1 MLPRYTK
8 KGERTMAEIKLNIYK
23 EGDKN
28 KVEKVHTV
36 DGYDLILGT
45 VEDFMSVID
54 IDKLDDN
61 MAVAKMV
68 CKSMTKIKPLM
79 KDIFPELTDDEF
91 KRIKVNDLVRT
102 ILQVGTSIVENLN
115 TLKAGN

>member
-1 MLPRYTK
+1 M
-8 KGERTMAEIKLNIYK
+8 GEIKLNIYR
-23 EGDKN
+23 EGSKTEI
-28 KVEKVHTV
+28 EKTHTA
-36 DGYDLILGT
+36 DGYELMLGT

-68 CKSMTKIKPLM
+68 CKSMAKIKPLM
-79 KDIFPELTDDEF
+79 KDIFPGLTDEEF
-91 KRIKVNDLVRT
+91 KRVKVNDLVRT
-102 ILQVGTSIVENLN
+102 VLQVGASIVENLN